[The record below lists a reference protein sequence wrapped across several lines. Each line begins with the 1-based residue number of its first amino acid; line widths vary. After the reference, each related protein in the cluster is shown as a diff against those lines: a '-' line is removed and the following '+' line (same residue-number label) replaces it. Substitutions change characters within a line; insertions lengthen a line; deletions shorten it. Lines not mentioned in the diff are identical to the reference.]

1 MNDLMIYESGNGG
14 ELSLK
19 SGDIETTQAV
29 FNQFY
34 LAHFGGNTE
43 ASTTG
48 NETEGTERMDW
59 WGNMFLNEKSQM
71 NSSLEKTLQG
81 VALTSA
87 GRVEVER
94 EARKD
99 IDYLSDLGELSTV
112 VQIIGND
119 KIQISDKINQSKVDF
134 IWDATKSEV
143 IEEIVI

>member
-1 MNDLMIYESGNGG
+1 MDLMIYESGNGG

-34 LAHFGGNTE
+34 LSHFGGNTE

-48 NETEGTERMDW
+48 NEIEGTERMDW